1 MFVTRKKTKKKNVIV
16 NYFSLTKIKTF
27 NLTAWSNLQSNGQ
40 WYSPA
45 LFLLR
50 QIKALRQKSCK
61 LLRLL
66 SQLAI
71 RILYEK
77 EIVNIPE
84 MFVTTQVTQ
93 ALW

>member
-1 MFVTRKKTKKKNVIV
+1 MVSDTLQLYFFCVRLKRSDKKMCT
-16 NYFSLTKIKTF
+16 
-27 NLTAWSNLQSNGQ
+27 
-40 WYSPA
+40 
-45 LFLLR
+45 
-50 QIKALRQKSCK
+50 

-93 ALW
+93 AL